1 MLTYN
6 SIRIRLVGQD
16 KEPLDMSQ
24 DKYKDAFM
32 ASMQKWSES
41 MANNKDG
48 SKFGYVDIDGI
59 QLQPFG
65 VAYAA

>member
-1 MLTYN
+1 
-6 SIRIRLVGQD
+6 
-16 KEPLDMSQ
+16 MSQ

-32 ASMQKWSES
+32 ASMQKWSEE

-48 SKFGYVDIDGI
+48 SMFGYVDIDGI

-65 VAYAA
+65 VPYAA